1 MIVVFPSDF
10 LSVFKGACASCGRIQ
25 PMVRRLGL
33 CVSGAIANMLKNKD
47 LTDTSCCVLS
57 KMPNSQQE
65 IKSRLSLGRF
75 LEERGR
81 GRTKAEARRTAFR
94 LRLPSVSRSY
104 LADATWCPCLLMPSR
119 LIFDSSV
126 CRGILS
132 LAAAPEAPEMRPWD
146 SANAVLIISTSC
158 CANAARPLRPFN
170 DSVGARL
177 NQLSSTENVS
187 PSHKMTP
194 RSTTFCSS
202 RMFPGQPYAL
212 NNPSVLLFICLIFLP
227 AFFP

>member
-33 CVSGAIANMLKNKD
+33 CVSGSIANMLKNKD

-104 LADATWCPCLLMPSR
+104 LADATWCPVEPAFINRERVSFAQNDPS
-119 LIFDSSV
+119 LHH
-126 CRGILS
+126 
-132 LAAAPEAPEMRPWD
+132 
-146 SANAVLIISTSC
+146 VLQF
-158 CANAARPLRPFN
+158 A
-170 DSVGARL
+170 
-177 NQLSSTENVS
+177 NVS
-187 PSHKMTP
+187 RPAVCFEQSERPPVYLLDILAGLLSVTP
-194 RSTTFCSS
+194 NEVFEQHWDVQCPLTEGR
-202 RMFPGQPYAL
+202 
-212 NNPSVLLFICLIFLP
+212 
-227 AFFP
+227 